1 MHLTDIE
8 AALGAPASPDR
19 VRGSGVFAWADP
31 DGVVLFI
38 GESSEVHTLMHRHEL
53 LRSRVIEALRS
64 RPTAEIPV
72 SGLGSVLARAG
83 GLREACWPV
92 PTAGGRRALRDALVR
107 LAAVL
112 GATPAAQ
119 GAESDVWHE
128 LREGD
133 ATSRRIIESWSQPDH
148 PVQRLVPSA
157 RGSES
162 LPEVPAALDPP
173 PARPRPATTA
183 KAARTRAARP

>member
-8 AALGAPASPDR
+8 VALDAPASPDR
-19 VRGSGVFAWADP
+19 VHGSGVFAWADP

-38 GESSEVHTLMHRHEL
+38 GESSEVRTLMHRHEL
-53 LRSRVIEALRS
+53 LRSRMLDELRS
-64 RPTAEIPV
+64 RPTAEIPA
-72 SGLGSVLARAG
+72 SGLASVLARAA
-83 GLREACWPV
+83 GLREASWPV

-133 ATSRRIIESWSQPDH
+133 VTSRRIIQSWSKPDH

-162 LPEVPAALDPP
+162 LPEVPAVVDPA
-173 PARPRPATTA
+173 PARARPATT
-183 KAARTRAARP
+183 KASRTRAARP